1 VLEIGTGSGYQAA
14 VLSRLAREVVSVERY
29 RTLAEAARMR
39 LKTLGYGNVEILIGD
54 GLAGAPDRAPFD
66 RIMVTAAAESIPDAL
81 VAQLADDGVLLL
93 PLGPHGGA
101 QDLVKLTKTAEGL
114 KRTDLIAVRFVPLLP
129 GKARE
134 L

>member
-1 VLEIGTGSGYQAA
+1 
-14 VLSRLAREVVSVERY
+14 
-29 RTLAEAARMR
+29 
-39 LKTLGYGNVEILIGD
+39 
-54 GLAGAPDRAPFD
+54 
-66 RIMVTAAAESIPDAL
+66 
-81 VAQLADDGVLLL
+81 LADDGVLLL